1 MKQLVI
7 CGWNVGLDKI
17 LLTKTLRTEFGYSLS
32 EGKSI
37 TDRVLAN
44 EEIRIPFDNAT
55 STEEDLVKSLQ
66 KIGARA
72 SIENSIPSS
81 QR

>member
-1 MKQLVI
+1 MRQLVI
-7 CGWNVGLDKI
+7 RGWNVGLDKI

-44 EEIRIPFDNAT
+44 EEIRIPLDNEL
-55 STEEDLVKSLQ
+55 SREEDLVMRLQ

-72 SIENSIPSS
+72 SIEDSIPPS
-81 QR
+81 Q